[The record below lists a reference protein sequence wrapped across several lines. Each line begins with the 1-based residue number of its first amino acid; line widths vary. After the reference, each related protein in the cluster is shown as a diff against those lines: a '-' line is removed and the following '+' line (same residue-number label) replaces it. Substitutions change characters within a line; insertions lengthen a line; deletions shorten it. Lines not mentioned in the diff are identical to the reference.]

1 MRGEAGRSCD
11 RQLKCELGSIMTMF
25 GFLALL
31 TNRWYSW
38 LVKTVYNPRD
48 KWNLPK
54 FVRETGSRPLLFYP
68 HYGMAKILQNTN
80 LLCWNTV
87 SSISMRYTSTTLHV
101 SQGLILEKILTA
113 HISPVHLEKSLPLHF
128 PEDFQSRCQ
137 HPIES
142 PFWKEEMSYW
152 CARSLSKTSLSDITG
167 SVHLSVQNN
176 MAKWQLFERA
186 CLAGSKF

>member
-87 SSISMRYTSTTLHV
+87 SSISMRYMYLKVNTRKNTYGTYFSCP
-101 SQGLILEKILTA
+101 SLE
-113 HISPVHLEKSLPLHF
+113 ISS
-128 PEDFQSRCQ
+128 
-137 HPIES
+137 
-142 PFWKEEMSYW
+142 
-152 CARSLSKTSLSDITG
+152 TSLSRRLSIAMSTSKRVAILKGSSEPLMRTLFIEDLTQWYHGLSSSQRAKQHGEMTG
-167 SVHLSVQNN
+167 VWEGLPCW
-176 MAKWQLFERA
+176 K
-186 CLAGSKF
+186 